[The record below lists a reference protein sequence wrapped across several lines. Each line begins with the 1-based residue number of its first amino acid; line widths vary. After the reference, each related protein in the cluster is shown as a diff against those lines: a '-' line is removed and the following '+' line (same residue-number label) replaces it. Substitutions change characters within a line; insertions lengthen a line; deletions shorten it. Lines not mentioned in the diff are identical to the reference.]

1 MKNIGQLMKQAQE
14 MQAKMQEMQERLAE
28 LEVTGTS
35 GAGMVTVIMNGK
47 AEVRSVKI
55 DPKLLDAEEAEVVE
69 DLIVAA
75 FTDAKGKVETR
86 AKDEMSKLTGGL
98 ELPPGFNMPF

>member
-14 MQAKMQEMQERLAE
+14 MQTKMKEMQERLADIE
-28 LEVTGTS
+28 ITGSS

-47 AEVRSVKI
+47 SEVCGVKI
-55 DPKLLDAEEAEVVE
+55 DPKLFNGEEAEMVE

-75 FTDAKGKVETR
+75 FSDAKGKVETR
-86 AKDEMSKLTGGL
+86 AADEMSKLTGGL
-98 ELPPGFNMPF
+98 DLPPGFNLPF

>member
-14 MQAKMQEMQERLAE
+14 MQAKMKEMQERLADIE
-28 LEVTGTS
+28 ITGTS
-35 GAGMVTVIMNGK
+35 GAGMVMVILNGK
-47 AEVRSVKI
+47 TEVRSVKI
-55 DPKLLDAEEAEVVE
+55 DPTLLNSEEAEVVE

-86 AKDEMSKLTGGL
+86 AADEMSKLTGGL
-98 ELPPGFNMPF
+98 DLPPGFNLPF